1 MELSRRNLTPLQLSS
16 IVSTVFWSFVLHL
29 FHFPFLEYSGSE
41 SGADEVINIVLGI
54 HPPTKHQ
61 QLRLSSKPHVPSSPR
76 IILVLASRDVTM
88 ARYAALQQLACR
100 HMPRPGALQPHYHHS
115 KHIPT
120 SQPLTPTPTTV
131 SCLLDTVKSW
141 RWSGCLPFFLGTIY
155 QPTQADQCT

>member
-1 MELSRRNLTPLQLSS
+1 M
-16 IVSTVFWSFVLHL
+16 LHL

-41 SGADEVINIVLGI
+41 SRADEVINIVLGI

-120 SQPLTPTPTTV
+120 SHSNHTVLVLLGLIMELCLCLNLTAEN
-131 SCLLDTVKSW
+131 
-141 RWSGCLPFFLGTIY
+141 Y
-155 QPTQADQCT
+155 QSMKIFAVCCF